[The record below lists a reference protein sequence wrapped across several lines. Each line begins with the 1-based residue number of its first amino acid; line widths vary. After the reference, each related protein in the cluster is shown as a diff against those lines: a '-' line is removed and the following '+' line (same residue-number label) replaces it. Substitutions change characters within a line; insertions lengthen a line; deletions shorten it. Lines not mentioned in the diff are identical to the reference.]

1 MLSPPSPGCVTV
13 AKEDPS
19 LDACMTGVDVK
30 RSDPYAVAPSLGAG
44 FFGAD
49 FFRGAFGANS
59 KPTFPF
65 SSLRCAE
72 KGRPFLEMNL
82 WSKSV
87 LPVAIIFAPAL
98 SESHDA
104 KCVCLCESCR
114 FSVKPWHFH
123 MRRPGREHKPSPCD
137 KLDTNPKLR
146 AALGPLSV
154 GLRRRFRQN
163 QTAA

>member
-1 MLSPPSPGCVTV
+1 MLWSQHKMLPPPWPGCVTV

-19 LDACMTGVDVK
+19 LDSCMTGVDVK
-30 RSDPYAVAPSLGAG
+30 HSDAYAAAPSLGAD

-87 LPVAIIFAPAL
+87 LPVAINFCTCSFGISRCKMCLLMRKLQVFGEAMAF
-98 SESHDA
+98 SHA
-104 KCVCLCESCR
+104 
-114 FSVKPWHFH
+114 
-123 MRRPGREHKPSPCD
+123 
-137 KLDTNPKLR
+137 
-146 AALGPLSV
+146 
-154 GLRRRFRQN
+154 
-163 QTAA
+163 